1 MARVSIKNAKVERLI
16 PGYGFVA
23 VTSFKKRSGEEGRE
37 WFTIW
42 TTDPVQ
48 EGQVFD
54 VSGLLSVKIEE
65 WTDKIS
71 GEPMS
76 RAAVHVNN
84 PILKTPED
92 APEPIQQTT
101 LEEAFGAVKE
111 VPIDQEAPF

>member
-65 WTDKIS
+65 WNDKAT
-71 GEPMS
+71 GEARS

-92 APEPIQQTT
+92 APEPIPQTT
-101 LEEAFGAVKE
+101 LEEAFGNVKE
-111 VPIDQEAPF
+111 IPIDQGAPF